1 MIMRIPAITYMNEE
15 EAEDLAAGTSVSAVT
30 TGAGSV
36 LVGTDPTV
44 VSSLAA
50 VGLTGVFESAES
62 AVIKLLAVLELF
74 PPSLAALR
82 ETV

>member
-1 MIMRIPAITYMNEE
+1 MRMRIPAITYMNEE
-15 EAEDLAAGTSVSAVT
+15 EEDLAAGTAVSAVT

-36 LVGTDPTV
+36 SVGITLTV
-44 VSSLAA
+44 VSSPAA
-50 VGLTGVFESAES
+50 VVLTGVFESAER
-62 AVIKLLAVLELF
+62 AVIKSLAVLELF

>member
-15 EAEDLAAGTSVSAVT
+15 EAEDLAAGTTVSA
-30 TGAGSV
+30 V

-50 VGLTGVFESAES
+50 VGLTGIFESAES